1 VTRWAGTGDP
11 STEGLCDAGCMN
23 APVEGKAVLSE
34 TKIQLRIAQAIAPSA
49 FAALLEDPAKVDD
62 AMRESIAAAT
72 VIGDAMTALLAEG
85 GFAEEAG
92 PLKGNLKQDMERA
105 KILIEAGLSLLDEH
119 ESDVR
124 GDLDRTIKKL
134 EAGLE
139 ELDETI
145 EDIACDRCGEYG
157 NDGEGYDGLC
167 GNCADSDEDDDE
179 DRFARSNE
187 EWPTV
192 GDGVGMTMDDEVR
205 ITVAS
210 IPLHQPNLQA
220 LVWTIVDENGDR
232 HLVEDD
238 GTRWITVSA
247 IGREDVVGECD
258 DAIGI
263 TFSALFIEDGVDD
276 GDGAGTRNW
285 RGVLIRD
292 GEPLR
297 SADVLSHTAQEAC
310 LDAVDLL
317 EEAGLA

>member
-1 VTRWAGTGDP
+1 
-11 STEGLCDAGCMN
+11 MN
-23 APVEGKAVLSE
+23 APVEGNAVLSE
-34 TKIQLRIAQAIAPSA
+34 PKIQLRIAQAIAPSA
-49 FAALLEDPAKVDD
+49 FAVLLEDPAKVDD
-62 AMRESIAAAT
+62 AMRESIASAT
-72 VIGDAMTALLAEG
+72 IIGDAMTALLAEG

-92 PLKGNLKQDMERA
+92 PLKGNLKDDMQRA
-105 KILIEAGLSLLDEH
+105 KILIEAALSLLDEH
-119 ESDVR
+119 ESDAR

-145 EDIACDRCGEYG
+145 DDIACDRCGEYA

-167 GNCADSDEDDDE
+167 GNCADSDEDDE
-179 DRFARSNE
+179 NEERFARSNPD
-187 EWPTV
+187 WPVV
-192 GDGVGMTMDDEVR
+192 GDRVGMMMDDDVR

-210 IPLHQPNLQA
+210 VPLHQPNLRA

-238 GTRWITVSA
+238 STRWITVSA
-247 IGREDVVGECD
+247 VDRADVVGEYD
-258 DAIGI
+258 DAVGI

-297 SADVLSHTAQEAC
+297 STDVLSHTAQEAC

-317 EEAGLA
+317 EDVGLA